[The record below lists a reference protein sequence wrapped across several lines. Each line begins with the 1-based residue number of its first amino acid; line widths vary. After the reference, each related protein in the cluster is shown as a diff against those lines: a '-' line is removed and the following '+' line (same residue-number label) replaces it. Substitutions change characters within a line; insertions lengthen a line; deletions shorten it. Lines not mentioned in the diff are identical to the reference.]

1 MGKAICASLL
11 ILLLTCP
18 AQAGFMPNGTPEP
31 PPQPAYAP
39 GEGIMT
45 YESSTSSQPTGAVE
59 ETTEVASLTRVALEL
74 LAVLPSLL

>member
-31 PPQPAYAP
+31 PPSQPACAP
-39 GEGIMT
+39 DEGIMT
-45 YESSTSSQPTGAVE
+45 YESSTSSQPTGAVA
-59 ETTEVASLTRVALEL
+59 ETASLTWVTLEL